1 MADSA
6 TLIAAIQRLVRQLEA
21 DAGASTAEGG
31 ARRGRR
37 ALPEE
42 DVETVRA
49 ETLER
54 HEKSYD
60 RQAEKLKEI
69 RDLGDRSLQQSQNDI
84 DLIQKHI
91 AAQKAYIEDKKERG
105 ELSEAEEKTER
116 STLDALEKQL
126 ETQKKLLEAKKEG
139 LAAAK
144 GLSASMS
151 NVLKIQGKM
160 GVKATGMTEAFAKG
174 ATEMFKLAKGGRAA
188 AAAFGKAFALAALTK
203 YVSSIVDLAL
213 SLYDAE
219 NAFRRATGAD
229 REFAKSITNSFGDV
243 RQYGIGIE
251 EVGKSYQAL
260 YKYQTDFTML
270 NKEVREEIANTGAV
284 LEKYGVST
292 EQYAKGVQM
301 GTKMLGVT
309 AREVDDEMRGL
320 VAHAKD
326 IGVAPKELMG
336 SFEKARGSIAKLGKD
351 GVKAFKDLAITS
363 KITGLEM
370 EKILR
375 MTNKFDTFEGAAEQ
389 AGKLNAALGGNF
401 VNAMDLMMA
410 TDPNERFMMIRDSL
424 EEAGLSFDSMSYY
437 QRQFY
442 AESLGMDDV
451 GELALMMSGNLDA
464 LDDSIGMTTADYE
477 TMADEAKKMA
487 SFQDQLN
494 AVFMQMIPILKPLI
508 GYVGELMTWLAE
520 EKNVKMLQKMIGA
533 FVMLASVL
541 FTVLTGGA
549 GGALGGIA
557 GLTAGFS
564 LYSGALTDAE
574 KKTDGITL
582 FFEGLWEAMKEV
594 YEYGLKP
601 LIEEMKV
608 VFDIWMELFSEL
620 GLGGDGVSGIQ
631 ALGLWIG
638 RLAQVLQIL
647 IIPMRVSIWLTTQL
661 MGAFTSMV
669 KFFKKKSS
677 PTFIEYLMH
686 VATAFKEIGL
696 SIVEIFNPIK
706 QITALMKTFGDM
718 ISSILAGITSFF
730 TVLASPG
737 ASSNITEIVAAV
749 GRMPE
754 RKMIELGATMVS
766 TAGAL
771 AAAGYTS
778 AKETVKEYVGMEG
791 GGAAATG
798 GSRGPLKVI
807 LQLNAAQTKKLMRGA
822 AIEVNTQ
829 TSQEAVNGIGG
840 APIA

>member
-1 MADSA
+1 MSAESDAIIKAIKQGFASFGGKRGDSPEGLTPA
-6 TLIAAIQRLVRQLEA
+6 PPGETDEAARKRIM
-21 DAGASTAEGG
+21 
-31 ARRGRR
+31 
-37 ALPEE
+37 
-42 DVETVRA
+42 
-49 ETLER
+49 
-54 HEKSYD
+54 KD
-60 RQAEKLKEI
+60 REKLNASYEKQVAQTKEI
-69 RDLGDRSLQQSQNDI
+69 SDWSEKRAKQEEASIAHAYKKIELEKQDI
-84 DLIQKHI
+84 DLKVKSGELTEEEAELEKGMLDGQKEELEVRKKI
-91 AAQKAYIEDKKERG
+91 LSVKKDGIKAAQ
-105 ELSEAEEKTER
+105 S
-116 STLDALEKQL
+116 
-126 ETQKKLLEAKKEG
+126 
-139 LAAAK
+139 LA
-144 GLSASMS
+144 GSMT

-160 GVKATGMTEAFAKG
+160 GVKATGMTEAFSKG
-174 ATEMFKLAKGGRAA
+174 AIEMFKVAKGGRLA
-188 AAAFGKAFALAALTK
+188 AAAFGKAFILSAVTK
-203 YVSSIVDLAL
+203 YVSSIVDLTL

-229 REFAKSITNSFGDV
+229 REFAKGITNSFDDV

-251 EVGKSYQAL
+251 EVTKASKAL

-270 NKEVREEIANTGAV
+270 NADVRKEITNTGVV
-284 LEKYGVST
+284 LEEYGVSN

-301 GTKMLGVT
+301 ATKMLGVT

-320 VAHAKD
+320 TAHAQD
-326 IGVAPKELMG
+326 IGVAPQELMA
-336 SFEKARGSIAKLGKD
+336 SFDQARGSIAKLGKD

-424 EEAGLSFDSMSYY
+424 EEAGLSFDSMSYH

-442 AESLGMDDV
+442 AESLGMEDV
-451 GELALMMSGNLDA
+451 GDLALMMSGNLDA

-594 YEYGLKP
+594 YEIGLKP

-638 RLAQVLQIL
+638 RLAHVLRIL
-647 IIPMRVSIWLTTQL
+647 IIPMRVSVWLTTQL
-661 MGAFTSMV
+661 VGAFTSMV

-718 ISSILAGITSFF
+718 ISSILSGITSFF

-737 ASSNITEIVAAV
+737 ASSNITEIVDAV
-749 GRMPE
+749 ARMPE

-778 AKETVKEYVGMEG
+778 AKETVKEYVGMDREQTAAAG
-791 GGAAATG
+791 GGGRA
-798 GSRGPLKVI
+798 PIKVV
-807 LQLNAAQTKKLMRGA
+807 LQLNAMQTKKLMRGA
-822 AIEVNTQ
+822 AVEINTQ
-829 TSQEAVNGIGG
+829 TSQESMNGIGG
-840 APIA
+840 APIL